1 MSSGWTQPVVAETLT
16 PNKEKRSVGG
26 PTFAFFLLLLVVSAA
41 LRAPGWVVPVFNS
54 DESFLGAQA
63 EVLNSGGTLYE
74 DAADR
79 KPPLVPYLYAVT
91 FRVFNTTALW
101 SVRVIAAIVVALTG
115 WLLALEAHRRW
126 GTRAQWLAGLLFVMG
141 TVAFAPQDGQAANFE
156 IFMLLPMTAGVVLAA
171 RNQPLASGAAIAFA
185 TLCKQTGAAGL
196 LPVVY
201 LLARRSGRR
210 GIALA
215 VAGFAVP
222 LLVVAALVGP
232 SDLLFWAVLGN
243 GSYVGVDTA
252 SLYVIGMF
260 LLMTAAFAACQAPL
274 LWWIP
279 SAWRNKERRKAEA
292 DLWIWLASSAV
303 AVVFGFRFFGH
314 YYLQLLPALVMLAVG
329 SLATASE
336 RSMRRTVALAA
347 VVATSFSLLG
357 FWVKPF
363 DSAPRYLSVS
373 EYLIK
378 NTSEADLILVWGS
391 VPEIYWASGKL
402 PATRFL
408 STGFL
413 TGHWGGRAPTP
424 KTIERA
430 TPGAWTLFMGD
441 LKEHPPEYVLDT
453 SPAAIRGSELYP
465 MSRFPEFARII
476 KSQYRFVE
484 SIDKI
489 DVYRRK

>member
-1 MSSGWTQPVVAETLT
+1 MVAETLT
-16 PNKEKRSVGG
+16 PNKVMRSLGG
-26 PTFAFFLLLLVVSAA
+26 PTLAFFFLLLVISAA

-63 EVLNSGGTLYE
+63 EVVNSGGRLYE

-91 FRVFNTTALW
+91 FRVFHTTALW
-101 SVRVIAAIVVALTG
+101 SVRLIAAIVVALTG

-156 IFMLLPMTAGVVLAA
+156 IFMLLPMTAGIVLAQRSRPA
-171 RNQPLASGAAIAFA
+171 ASGAAIAFA
-185 TLCKQTGAAGL
+185 TLCKQTGAAAL
-196 LPVVY
+196 LPIVY
-201 LLARRSGRR
+201 LAARRCGRR
-210 GIALA
+210 GVVLA
-215 VAGFAVP
+215 AVGFAIP
-222 LLVVAALVGP
+222 LLIVAALVGP

-243 GSYVGVDTA
+243 GSYVGADTA

-279 SAWRNKERRKAEA
+279 SAWRDKERRKADA
-292 DLWIWLASSAV
+292 DLWLWLASSAV

-314 YYLQLLPALVMLAVG
+314 YYLQLLPALVLLAAG
-329 SLATASE
+329 SLAGASE
-336 RSMRRTVALAA
+336 VAMRRTVALAA
-347 VVATSFSLLG
+347 VIAVSFSLLG

-363 DSAPRYLSVS
+363 DSAPRYQSVS

-378 NTSEADLILVWGS
+378 NTSETDHILVWGS

-408 STGFL
+408 SAGFL

-424 KTIERA
+424 ETIEQA
-430 TPGAWTLFMGD
+430 TPGAWTLFMQD

-453 SPAAIRGSELYP
+453 APAAIRGSELYP
-465 MSRFPEFARII
+465 ISRFPEFSKII
-476 KSQYRFVE
+476 KRQYKFVE
-484 SIDKI
+484 SIDEI
-489 DVYRRK
+489 SIYQRK